1 MTVIIIVNLGNTLLK
16 RSNDLVESAHSILV
30 RSASFVTLVDRNNGI
45 VTELSSQFFVAKM
58 RLKKKNIKIQKK
70 RKLTL

>member
-1 MTVIIIVNLGNTLLK
+1 MTVIVIVNLGNTLLK

-58 RLKKKNIKIQKK
+58 RK
-70 RKLTL
+70 R